1 MTKQTTEV
9 KPAEMR
15 TDHREQRGKDVFVV
29 PLSRITVQEDFN
41 KRADDNYGDID
52 ELSESIKANGQ
63 IQHGFGY
70 RNADGTWVLTAG
82 HRRFAALHRIA
93 EATGKEQTMLLM
105 KAPKDNVSR
114 LVIQYVENV
123 KHPNTE
129 WDRAMIIKGLLA
141 EGLKPKEVIAKLGIP
156 QPTFYALKNLLDTA
170 PEVQQALKNGEV
182 SGTTVNKMVASLK
195 DKGEKL
201 AAAVKEATAK
211 AKAEQEE
218 AERQRIAQER
228 EANAKAREEAM
239 PKVTETIDHGDGIK
253 TIVVQ
258 GTEPAAQ
265 PAPAASSPRLD
276 ETPKAA
282 AHTGITGSARLLD
295 RLDDLARQM
304 TERELSELCIHAAHM
319 LENRKQAA

>member
-211 AKAEQEE
+211 AKAEGKTKATDKHTNVAGTRTPQTIMKQTVAKLQGKAEE
-218 AERQRIAQER
+218 GKLSKNETFALALFSKVLDKCSDRTLADLIR
-228 EANAKAREEAM
+228 NGAK
-239 PKVTETIDHGDGIK
+239 
-253 TIVVQ
+253 
-258 GTEPAAQ
+258 
-265 PAPAASSPRLD
+265 
-276 ETPKAA
+276 
-282 AHTGITGSARLLD
+282 
-295 RLDDLARQM
+295 
-304 TERELSELCIHAAHM
+304 
-319 LENRKQAA
+319 

>member
-52 ELSESIKANGQ
+52 ELSESIKAVGQ
-63 IQHGFGY
+63 IQHGFGH

-105 KAPKDNVSR
+105 KAPKDNVTR

-123 KHPNTE
+123 KHPNSE
-129 WDRAMIIKGLLA
+129 WDRALIIKGLLD

-211 AKAEQEE
+211 AKAEGKTKATDKHTNVAGTRTPQTIMKQTVAKLQGKAEE
-218 AERQRIAQER
+218 AKLSKN
-228 EANAKAREEAM
+228 EAFALALFSKVLDKYSDRTLADLIRNGAK
-239 PKVTETIDHGDGIK
+239 
-253 TIVVQ
+253 
-258 GTEPAAQ
+258 
-265 PAPAASSPRLD
+265 
-276 ETPKAA
+276 
-282 AHTGITGSARLLD
+282 
-295 RLDDLARQM
+295 
-304 TERELSELCIHAAHM
+304 
-319 LENRKQAA
+319 

>member
-156 QPTFYALKNLLDTA
+156 HYVLDYEARFREKVIADFADTYARGETPIPCVRCNEKVKFADLMDTA
-170 PEVQQALKNGEV
+170 
-182 SGTTVNKMVASLK
+182 
-195 DKGEKL
+195 
-201 AAAVKEATAK
+201 
-211 AKAEQEE
+211 
-218 AERQRIAQER
+218 
-228 EANAKAREEAM
+228 
-239 PKVTETIDHGDGIK
+239 
-253 TIVVQ
+253 
-258 GTEPAAQ
+258 
-265 PAPAASSPRLD
+265 
-276 ETPKAA
+276 
-282 AHTGITGSARLLD
+282 
-295 RLDDLARQM
+295 
-304 TERELSELCIHAAHM
+304 RELGD
-319 LENRKQAA
+319 RKSVV